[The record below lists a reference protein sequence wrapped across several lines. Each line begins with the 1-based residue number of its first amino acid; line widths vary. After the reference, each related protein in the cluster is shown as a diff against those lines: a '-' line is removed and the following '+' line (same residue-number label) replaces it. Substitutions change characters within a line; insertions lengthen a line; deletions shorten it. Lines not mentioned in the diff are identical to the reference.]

1 MGIIKDGQIDETEM
15 IAELGGI
22 GAMIQIIGELP
33 DLPNEVEDSLYQIE
47 RHIDRLIDEITKA

>member
-22 GAMIQIIGELP
+22 GAMIHIIGELP
-33 DLPNEVEDSLYQIE
+33 DLPNEVEDSLYLIE
-47 RHIDRLIDEITKA
+47 QHINRLINEIAKA